1 MSQVLRLAMKTI
13 GLRRVLQ
20 GGSAQIAALG
30 HQRLQTLIA
39 VAKHRSPY
47 YADRLR
53 HVDPS
58 RVALNE
64 LPTLTKSEMM
74 KNFDD
79 LVTERDLKRSELDA
93 FVSDPGRLGEWYKG
107 KYALSRTSGTQG
119 EKALI
124 VQDRSMLE
132 LLFALQVA
140 RGSAFP
146 ATVASAITRFISP
159 GRFAVITIGRG
170 FFPTATGIAYCPEA
184 SKRFVNRLWIQQTE
198 PIEQVVSQLNAF
210 RPQVILS
217 YASVLEMLARE
228 VLTGRLRVTKKSGL
242 RQVLNMSEPISQAAK
257 KFVGE
262 AFGIAVTD
270 SYAMGEC
277 MALSTACPQGYGMHV
292 QADWAMLEVVDQ
304 DNQPVPNGMPG
315 QRVLV
320 TNLYNTIQPFIR
332 YVVEDVVTMS
342 PTPCP
347 CGSPLPVIL
356 QGRRPQRRN
365 GLDPRRRSFPGSS
378 PLCVCRCAGRMSR
391 SRGLPNRANR
401 AKSVQAE
408 DFAGPRPA
416 AKPRR
421 LGQVDA
427 RGAGPVQFSGPH
439 SVRFRI
445 ESTHWLRRARRK
457 TETHHQ
463 PGWAAGEKRGRCTR
477 SAEVGGIIPALTAR
491 LNNKDLCHAHGTPW
505 ACEAQCP
512 PSTTI
517 YRLGLRIRTHS
528 RSTEIHQR
536 TSPNEVDVSHMP
548 TEYRGH
554 GTNHRL

>member
-13 GLRRVLQ
+13 GLRRVLR
-20 GGSAQIAALG
+20 GSSAQIAALG
-30 HQRLQTLIA
+30 QQRLQALLA
-39 VAKHRSPY
+39 LAKNRSPY

-58 RVALNE
+58 RVVLSE

-146 ATVASAITRFISP
+146 ATVASAITRLISP

-184 SKRFVNRLWIQQTE
+184 SQRFVNRLWIQKTE
-198 PIEQVVSQLNAF
+198 PVEQVVSELNAF

-228 VLTGRLRVTKKSGL
+228 VLAGRLRVTKKSGL
-242 RQVLNMSEPISQAAK
+242 RQVLNMSEPISQGAK

-277 MALSTACPQGYGMHV
+277 MALSTACPQGHGMHV

-315 QRVLV
+315 RKVLV

-342 PTPCP
+342 PMPCP

-356 QGRRPQRRN
+356 RVEGRRDEMVWIRDGDRFREVHPYVFVDVLDECPEAGAYQIVQTERNRFKLRIAPAQGRELGRDDLARLMREGLERFNLAGLIQFDFELSQRIAS
-365 GLDPRRRSFPGSS
+365 DVPGGKLKRITS
-378 PLCVCRCAGRMSR
+378 LV
-391 SRGLPNRANR
+391 
-401 AKSVQAE
+401 
-408 DFAGPRPA
+408 GPP
-416 AKPRR
+416 
-421 LGQVDA
+421 
-427 RGAGPVQFSGPH
+427 
-439 SVRFRI
+439 
-445 ESTHWLRRARRK
+445 E
-457 TETHHQ
+457 
-463 PGWAAGEKRGRCTR
+463 R
-477 SAEVGGIIPALTAR
+477 SAEGAR
-491 LNNKDLCHAHGTPW
+491 VQP
-505 ACEAQCP
+505 
-512 PSTTI
+512 
-517 YRLGLRIRTHS
+517 
-528 RSTEIHQR
+528 RS
-536 TSPNEVDVSHMP
+536 VA
-548 TEYRGH
+548 
-554 GTNHRL
+554 